1 MFHKALWMRNWKQ
14 GKYIVLL
21 FFFSCLYF
29 FPYKYYQA
37 AEQQLNS
44 YHKLHTEGKFYY
56 EYTFYSS
63 NSFWI
68 AFIVI
73 ILGCLLIG
81 WERRNQSE
89 DTLMAMPF
97 KRRDIFLSKWLFGVV
112 HIVGSFFISWILM
125 YLIYKSTIHFDY
137 QSFYPFHR
145 YFLYAIVSYVAIYTA
160 TLCIGT
166 FTGSIISQSIFSIT
180 FLIMGCSVFSLGLSF
195 LTTHWNAIDKENYW
209 KRVDTIYELKDKT
222 NISAPI
228 NKFTIGYDYDPK
240 HRRTDDTENTLKGPA
255 FHQFYSAKAMLV
267 PVFYAICC
275 LLLGTFLFTRTRNEN
290 NMKIFLFQKRRL
302 LWIWGTTL
310 YFALIG
316 GRFSNPFGLL
326 LNYYVGFFLFGSIT
340 YFILSRVTKYK
351 IF

>member
-1 MFHKALWMRNWKQ
+1 MFHRALWMRNWKQ
-14 GKYIVLL
+14 GKYIILL

-37 AEQQLNS
+37 AQQQLDF

-56 EYTFYSS
+56 EYTFFAS

-68 AFIVI
+68 AFIAI
-73 ILGCLLIG
+73 ILGCILIG

-89 DTLMAMPF
+89 DMLMAMPF
-97 KRRDIFLSKWLFGVV
+97 KRRDIFLSKWLFGFV

-125 YLIYKSTIHFDY
+125 YLVYKSTIHFEY

-145 YFLYAIVSYVAIYTA
+145 YFLYAIISYVAIYTA

-166 FTGSIISQSIFSIT
+166 FTGSVISQSIFSIT
-180 FLIMGCSVFSLGLSF
+180 FLVMGCGVFSLGLSF
-195 LTTHWNAIDKENYW
+195 LITHWNAVDNENHW
-209 KRVDTIYELKDKT
+209 KTSESLYEFNEKT
-222 NISAPI
+222 SISAPI
-228 NKFTIGYDYDPK
+228 NKFTIGYNYDPK
-240 HRRTDDTENTLKGPA
+240 NRRTDDTKNTLKGPA
-255 FHQFYSAKAMLV
+255 FHQYYSAKAMLV
-267 PVFYAICC
+267 PVFYTICC

-290 NMKIFLFQKRRL
+290 HMKIFLFQKHRL
-302 LWIWGTTL
+302 LWISGTTL

-326 LNYYVGFFLFGSIT
+326 LNYYVGFFLVGSIT
-340 YFILSRVTKYK
+340 YFILSRASKYK